1 MHEDFPARIEAV
13 FPDRDAA
20 EAAARTLAQQFAFD
34 REQFSIV
41 SGDRSTSKVHRNR
54 FAYKASGRR
63 LQKRQLIAT
72 LAAFLLLGL
81 GLSVVQLTGAS
92 ALSPALTVIIL
103 SGLVV
108 GAVIITVIGMLSWRP
123 ARIET
128 RHRLREGETA
138 LVVHVHDVSEQYALN
153 EALNKMG
160 ARVKSEV
167 AASVS

>member
-1 MHEDFPARIEAV
+1 
-13 FPDRDAA
+13 
-20 EAAARTLAQQFAFD
+20 
-34 REQFSIV
+34 V

-72 LAAFLLLGL
+72 LAAFLLIGL
-81 GLSVVQLTGAS
+81 GLSLVQLTGGS
-92 ALSPALTVIIL
+92 GLSPALTVIIL